1 MKKRVAGLLLAL
13 MMALSLVTPAVAVE
27 TENGV
32 SAAAASPVVTWGE
45 LTKDAP
51 DLKLPVSGQ
60 ADQTVT
66 NQEAVAFLLRWAGME
81 ESQLGTY
88 PRDYNAMA
96 DSMGMT
102 DGIAQY
108 SPTDP
113 CTQANLAVMKQSAQV
128 LYQALHGQTLEPLF
142 LNGMAQPIFP
152 YTTGAVTEG
161 YDNAKSDIIRYC
173 VYVETNYD
181 TDADGKRD
189 LVKALVQIP
198 RAAMEGDYKAATIY
212 EARPYIT
219 GCTSGE
225 APYGKDGYDLDQMYS
240 HPAARKAAGTAT
252 TAQAA
257 AQADSSDCIITT
269 PTRRCMTM
277 RT

>member
-1 MKKRVAGLLLAL
+1 MCI
-13 MMALSLVTPAVAVE
+13 
-27 TENGV
+27 
-32 SAAAASPVVTWGE
+32 
-45 LTKDAP
+45 
-51 DLKLPVSGQ
+51 
-60 ADQTVT
+60 
-66 NQEAVAFLLRWAGME
+66 
-81 ESQLGTY
+81 
-88 PRDYNAMA
+88 RDSYNAMA

-181 TDADGKRD
+181 TDAC
-189 LVKALVQIP
+189 LL
-198 RAAMEGDYKAATIY
+198 Y
-212 EARPYIT
+212 
-219 GCTSGE
+219 TS
-225 APYGKDGYDLDQMYS
+225 
-240 HPAARKAAGTAT
+240 
-252 TAQAA
+252 
-257 AQADSSDCIITT
+257 
-269 PTRRCMTM
+269 RCV
-277 RT
+277 

>member
-181 TDADGKRD
+181 TDADGKR
-189 LVKALVQIP
+189 
-198 RAAMEGDYKAATIY
+198 
-212 EARPYIT
+212 
-219 GCTSGE
+219 
-225 APYGKDGYDLDQMYS
+225 
-240 HPAARKAAGTAT
+240 
-252 TAQAA
+252 
-257 AQADSSDCIITT
+257 
-269 PTRRCMTM
+269 
-277 RT
+277 

>member
-1 MKKRVAGLLLAL
+1 MCIR
-13 MMALSLVTPAVAVE
+13 
-27 TENGV
+27 
-32 SAAAASPVVTWGE
+32 
-45 LTKDAP
+45 D
-51 DLKLPVSGQ
+51 
-60 ADQTVT
+60 
-66 NQEAVAFLLRWAGME
+66 R
-81 ESQLGTY
+81 LGTY

-219 GCTSGE
+219 CLLYTSG
-225 APYGKDGYDLDQMYS
+225 
-240 HPAARKAAGTAT
+240 
-252 TAQAA
+252 
-257 AQADSSDCIITT
+257 
-269 PTRRCMTM
+269 
-277 RT
+277 